1 MPLPSPIL
9 DDRSFQQLAA
19 ELKSRIPVY
28 NPEWT
33 DHNESDP
40 GITLLELFA
49 FQAENLLYRFNQIPE
64 ATYLEFLRLLQ
75 LPLRPAQAAKALL
88 SFTTEAPAGVAVAP
102 KTIASAGKLEFQTL
116 TETHAWPLS
125 CVAVCRSSTAL
136 TAEDAG
142 SEVAEFIHRTADA
155 LPPELAEAPRLYY
168 ENKLLDPSVSGD
180 AVDFGTAVDGMMWIA
195 LLAEKGFDK
204 AEWLKPGA
212 EPALLNLGFEPDL
225 PAGSMAQI
233 DPCPGLDA
241 ASAAPQ
247 LAWQISTS
255 RPLKNGQP
263 QYASLRL
270 VADTTRGLMQG
281 GTLRLE
287 LPRAAQDIDV
297 AAADIDLAGA
307 GDFPPPLDD
316 KRTAKLICWLRV
328 FRRNGS
334 HFGRFIYVGVNATEA
349 EQARVADA
357 QFLGTGNGQPSQVFA
372 LAKRPV
378 LPDTSRDAMTLEVE
392 EAQRWVR
399 YTRVDDFYGSDRES
413 RHYVLD
419 AEAGV
424 LRFGEGARGRM
435 PQWGE
440 RIRVR
445 GYRYGGGAAGNVAAG
460 AISKVGAV
468 AGVKLANPLASVGG
482 ADAETI
488 EAALAR
494 IPGEFRR
501 HDRAVTASDFQELAS
516 QTPGMLIGRAECL
529 PRFHP
534 RTRSTQAAGVVSVM
548 VWPQSDPR
556 HPNAPLPDAPMLRAV
571 CQWLDA
577 RRLVTT
583 ELYVIPPTYR
593 KVAIS
598 VAFKVKDGYGVE
610 AVRRWVEL
618 VLRQYLAPLPPYGPS
633 GQGWPLGRRVH
644 GPELEAAALQ
654 VEGVEFLEDL
664 AVAAWNESTQSWA
677 PGSVELLAFEVPEVS
692 ALTVVSGLPMPAPG
706 EGVDPAAPPG
716 VYLPFPVLREEC

>member
-19 ELKSRIPVY
+19 ELKARIPVY
-28 NPEWT
+28 NPDWT

-64 ATYLEFLRLLQ
+64 ATYLEYLRLLQ
-75 LPLRPAQAAKALL
+75 LPLRPAQAARALL
-88 SFTTEAPAGVAVAP
+88 AFSTEAAAGVAVDA
-102 KTIASAGKLEFQTL
+102 KSVASAGKLEFQTL
-116 TETHAWPLS
+116 TETHVWPLS
-125 CVAVCRSSTAL
+125 CVAACRNSTAL

-142 SEVAEFIHRTADA
+142 SEVAEFIARTADA
-155 LPPELAEAPRLYY
+155 LPPGLADAPRLYY
-168 ENKLLDPSVSGD
+168 ETLLLDPARPGEPL
-180 AVDFGTAVDGMMWIA
+180 DFSNAVDGMLWVA
-195 LLAEKGFDK
+195 LLAEKGFDRN
-204 AEWLKPGA
+204 EWLKPGA

-225 PAGSMAQI
+225 PAGSMADI
-233 DPCPGLDA
+233 APCPGLNA
-241 ASAAPQ
+241 ASTAPQ
-247 LAWQISTS
+247 LTWQISTR
-255 RPLKNGQP
+255 RPLRNGQP
-263 QYASLRL
+263 QYAALRV
-270 VADTTRGLMQG
+270 VADSTRGLMQG
-281 GTLRLE
+281 GTVRLE
-287 LPRAAQDIDV
+287 LPRVAADIDV
-297 AAADIDLAGA
+297 PAADIDLAGA

-316 KRTAKLICWLRV
+316 EKAARLVCWLRV
-328 FRRNGS
+328 FRRNAS
-334 HFGRFIYVGVNATEA
+334 HFGRFTYIGVNVTEA

-357 QFLGTGNGQPSQVFA
+357 QFLGAGNGRASQVFG
-372 LAKRPV
+372 LAKSPV
-378 LPDTSRDAMTLEVE
+378 LPDTARDQLTLEVE

-399 YTRVDDFYGSDRES
+399 YLRVDDFYGSDRES
-413 RHYVLD
+413 RHFMLD
-419 AEAGV
+419 PEAGM
-424 LRFGEGARGRM
+424 LRFGDGARGRV

-445 GYRYGGGAAGNVAAG
+445 GYRHGGGAAGNVAPQ
-460 AISKVGAV
+460 AINRIAAV
-468 AGVKLANPLASVGG
+468 AGVKLTNPLAAVGG
-482 ADAETI
+482 ADAERV
-488 EAALAR
+488 EEALAR

-501 HDRAVTASDFQELAS
+501 HDRAVTASDFQELARM
-516 QTPGMLIGRAECL
+516 TPGVLIGRAECL

-534 RTRSTQAAGVVSVM
+534 RTRSQQAAGVVSVM

-556 HPNAPLPDAPMLRAV
+556 HPNAPLPDAPTLRAV

-593 KVAIS
+593 KIALS

-610 AVRRWVEL
+610 AVRRWIEL
-618 VLRQYLAPLPPYGPS
+618 VLRQYLAPLPPYGPA

-664 AVAAWNESTQSWA
+664 GVAAWDEATQAWVG
-677 PGSVELLAFEVPEVS
+677 GSVDLQPFEVPEV
-692 ALTVVSGLPMPAPG
+692 AAVTVVSNLPMPDPG
-706 EGVDPAAPPG
+706 SGVDPTAPPG
-716 VYLPFPVLREEC
+716 VYLPFPVLRDAC